1 MTVSTQKQEKAD
13 ERADSPPVYEK
24 LGGGAPH
31 SKQSLRLWLK
41 LLSCTT
47 VIENWLRNRLRAE
60 FQTTLPRFDVLAAL
74 DRHPEGLRMGELS
87 RYLLVSNGN
96 VTGIVQ
102 RLEEEGLIAREQAPN
117 DRRAIRVRLTP
128 KGKSRFAEWARE
140 HEGWLDSLFAELST
154 EEMAELMDHLRHL
167 QESLARRG
175 IPGKER

>member
-1 MTVSTQKQEKAD
+1 MTTKVRERD
-13 ERADSPPVYEK
+13 ERAAAPAVIEK

-60 FQTTLPRFDVLAAL
+60 FGTTLPRFDVLAAL

-102 RLEEEGLIAREQAPN
+102 RLEEEGLIEREQAPN
-117 DRRAIRVRLTP
+117 DRRAIRVRLSP
-128 KGKSRFAEWARE
+128 KGRA
-140 HEGWLDSLFAELST
+140 LFA
-154 EEMAELMDHLRHL
+154 RW
-167 QESLARRG
+167 
-175 IPGKER
+175 

>member
-1 MTVSTQKQEKAD
+1 MTTKVREGN
-13 ERADSPPVYEK
+13 ERAAAPAVIEK

-60 FQTTLPRFDVLAAL
+60 FGTTLPRFDVLAAL

-102 RLEEEGLIAREQAPN
+102 RLEEEGLIEREQAPN
-117 DRRAIRVRLTP
+117 DRRAIRVRLSP
-128 KGKSRFAEWARE
+128 KGRALFARWAAE
-140 HEGWLDSLFAELST
+140 HEGWVDSLFSELST
-154 EEMAELMDHLRHL
+154 AEMEELMGHLRRL

>member
-1 MTVSTQKQEKAD
+1 MTASTRKKTD
-13 ERADSPPVYEK
+13 KRTDSSPVYEK

-47 VIENWLRNRLRAE
+47 VIENWLRNRLRGE
-60 FQTTLPRFDVLAAL
+60 FHTTLPRFDVLAAL

-102 RLEEEGLIAREQAPN
+102 RLEEECLIAREQAPN

-128 KGKSRFAEWARE
+128 KGKSRFAEWAAE
-140 HEGWLDSLFAELST
+140 HEGWVDSLFSDLST
-154 EEMAELMDHLRHL
+154 EEMEELMGQLRRL
-167 QESLARRG
+167 QESLAKKG